1 VHCGLEAETIYHLCL
16 SCPFS
21 DEVLSLLADWNGIPA
36 ASFGSSSISLDAWWG
51 HFLHASAKESRRSF
65 SGLIIYD
72 FWNVWKERN
81 RRIFQHRSLLPSEAA
96 FLAHQDLSQCRL
108 AMINEQFFD
117 FS

>member
-1 VHCGLEAETIYHLCL
+1 MR
-16 SCPFS
+16 FS
-21 DEVLSLLADWNGIPA
+21 RCWNGIPA
-36 ASFGSSSISLDAWWG
+36 ASFGSSSISLDAWWD

-81 RRIFQHRSLLPSEAA
+81 RRIFQHRSLPPSEAA
-96 FLAHQDLSQCRL
+96 FLAHEDLSQCRL